1 MNPLASLYETYQQAE
16 KAGLVDQH
24 GEDTD
29 PILLPIFHDS
39 KKSKG
44 NDVIEI
50 KINEKGEFLDARFLP
65 DEVYIEF
72 PVSEKS
78 IGRSSGIAPHPLVD
92 KMLYLSERLSLE
104 MKTDKKEQ
112 THHQAYLDQLQTW
125 AYYEKTHSQPLLR
138 SICSYLLNPENDVF
152 TDSLPAL
159 FGDDFQLMGQGKVE
173 QKEGNR
179 TKTHSFPDLFVT
191 FCVEYS
197 DSQLGTR
204 FVTRDQS
211 LHQHYIQFLME
222 GLEKKPL
229 KPCDISGEETYLTF
243 KHQGLMGNAKVV
255 SNSTHKEIYFG
266 RFQNGEEL
274 VHIGLITSQKV
285 FLMLKYFLESK
296 TNGRYLSSG
305 AYLIGWFTHDIYNT
319 QDFQPDNLSPL
330 EDLLTD
336 FSKEGAEKESDYT
349 FGGQVAKLLLKK
361 IVGNSD
367 RKPDEISYQL
377 MMVEKTSKGRVALKY
392 FRKYTGSQLAENV
405 GYWYASLAWPFY
417 NTKTKS
423 KQPYVP
429 PLYRIVN
436 TLYGEEQETGPYFSI
451 IGDRNKVIAGKMIE
465 DLIPSVMER
474 KPLPAALAA
483 KAWHNAKNRAH
494 YKKYWPNQLQTD
506 CIVLQKYFKDLTE
519 SYPKHVKE
527 EQNLAYLDEQCNDR
541 SYLYGRLLA
550 VYDRIEKDSQYFRK
564 MGQANGEG
572 KEKSNPAYDRE
583 TNAARLWTAFIARP
597 HWVNLTLSSKIQPY
611 FRQLKA
617 ERPERARFYE
627 ILLGELMPRIFEAN
641 QGQERQALNEM
652 FLFGY
657 YGQSQAF
664 FKTKKAQAEEENQ
677 ENGDENVEEIREG
690 E

>member
-1 MNPLASLYETYQQAE
+1 MNPLASLYETYQRAE

-39 KKSKG
+39 KKSTG

-50 KINEKGEFLDARFLP
+50 KLNEEGEFLDARFLP
-65 DEVYIEF
+65 KGVYIEF

-78 IGRSSGIAPHPLVD
+78 IGRTDLSSPHPLVD

-104 MKTDKKEQ
+104 LKKEKQ
-112 THHQAYLDQLQTW
+112 KNIPHQVYLAQLQTW
-125 AYYEKTHSQPLLR
+125 ADYEKTHPQPLLR
-138 SICSYLLNPENDVF
+138 SICSYLFNPENDVF

-159 FGDDFQLMGQGKVE
+159 FGEDFRVKGQGTVE
-173 QKEGNR
+173 RQEGNR
-179 TKTHSFPDLFVT
+179 TKTYSFPDLFVT

-197 DSQLGTR
+197 DPQVGTK
-204 FVTRDQS
+204 FVTRDQD
-211 LHQHYIQFLME
+211 LHQHYIQFLRE

-229 KPCDISGEETYLTF
+229 EPCDISGEKTYLAS

-255 SNSTHKEIYFG
+255 SKSNNKEVYFG
-266 RFQNGEEL
+266 RFQNGDDL
-274 VHIGLITSQKV
+274 VHIGLMTSQKV

-296 TNGRYLSSG
+296 TNGRYLGSG
-305 AYLIGWFTHDIYNT
+305 AYLIGWFTHDIKND
-319 QDFQPDNLSPL
+319 QGFEPVNLSSF

-336 FSKEGAEKESDYT
+336 FSKEDPEEDRSYT

-367 RKPDEISYQL
+367 RKPDEISYQM
-377 MMVEKTSKGRVALKY
+377 MMVEKTGKGRLALKY

-405 GYWYASLAWPFY
+405 GYWYESLSWPFY
-417 NTKTKS
+417 NPKTKS
-423 KQPYVP
+423 EQYYVP
-429 PLYRIVN
+429 PIYRIVN
-436 TLYGEEQETGPYFSI
+436 VLYGEEQENGPYFSI
-451 IGDRNKVIAGKMIE
+451 IGDRNKAIAGKMME

-474 KPLPAALAA
+474 RPLPAALAT
-483 KAWHNAKNRAH
+483 KAWHNAKDRAH
-494 YKKYWPNQLQTD
+494 YKKYWPNQLQMD
-506 CIVLQKYFKDLTE
+506 CIVLQKYFKDLPE
-519 SYPKHVKE
+519 SYPKHMKE
-527 EQNLAYLDEQCNDR
+527 EQNLAYLDEQCDDR

-550 VYDRIEKDSQYFRK
+550 VYDRIEKDCQYFKK
-564 MGQANGEG
+564 MGQSSQEG
-572 KEKSNPAYDRE
+572 KDNSNPAYDRE

-597 HWVNLTLSSKIQPY
+597 NWVNVTLSAKIQPY

-617 ERPERARFYE
+617 EKPERARHYE
-627 ILLGELMPRIFEAN
+627 ILLGELMPRICQAN
-641 QGQERQALNEM
+641 QGQGQQALNEM

-664 FKTKKAQAEEENQ
+664 FKTKKTQAEEEKQ
-677 ENGDENVEEIREG
+677 ENMDENVEEIREG